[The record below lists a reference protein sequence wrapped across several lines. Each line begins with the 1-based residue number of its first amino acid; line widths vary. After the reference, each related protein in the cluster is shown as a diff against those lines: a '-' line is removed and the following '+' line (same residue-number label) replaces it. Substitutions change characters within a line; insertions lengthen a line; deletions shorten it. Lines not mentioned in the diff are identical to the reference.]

1 MAITQ
6 MYRPSKYCKSFI
18 ALCLSLNIRKQEG
31 YNEKSECR
39 SQYCFLIHSPEN
51 LCFNNPGITIIF
63 IFGLWFV
70 KDHIEL
76 IYLAKI
82 PMNEVT
88 SEAATKHDA
97 AITTNFMLLID
108 YCGYYYSG
116 NKSISKFVRRS
127 ELIVDS

>member
-1 MAITQ
+1 MFSYTF
-6 MYRPSKYCKSFI
+6 S
-18 ALCLSLNIRKQEG
+18 G
-31 YNEKSECR
+31 
-39 SQYCFLIHSPEN
+39 N

-70 KDHIEL
+70 NHIEL

-108 YCGYYYSG
+108 YCGYYYSVIRAFP
-116 NKSISKFVRRS
+116 SLLEDQS
-127 ELIVDS
+127 